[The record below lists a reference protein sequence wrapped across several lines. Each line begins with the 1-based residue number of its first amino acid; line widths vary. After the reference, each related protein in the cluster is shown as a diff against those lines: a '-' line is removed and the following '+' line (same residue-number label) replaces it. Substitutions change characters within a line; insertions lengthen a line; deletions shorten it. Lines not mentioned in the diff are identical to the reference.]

1 MELRI
6 ADYQDYRNYINAHR
20 DEEQEA
26 IDTELRDRD
35 NEIQML
41 EEQNLVSMADDRP
54 MRGI

>member
-6 ADYQDYRNYINAHR
+6 ADYQDYQNYINAHR

-26 IDTELRDRD
+26 IDRELRYRD